1 VAAASGA
8 ELLGGPPKT
17 PAGLFLG
24 LPAGRFCTLVFGFR
38 IGASRRSAGP
48 SCSAAWPSRD
58 DETVAVAVGVDV
70 AVAVDVMLMLML
82 MLMLLLLLLLLS
94 CCCCCRCCRVVVV
107 VVVAVAVDV
116 GVGVDVGV
124 ADVAA
129 DVDVA

>member
-1 VAAASGA
+1 MAAASGA

-58 DETVAVAVGVDV
+58 DETVAVAVDVDV
-70 AVAVDVMLMLML
+70 AVAVDVDVDAAAAAVVVAVV
-82 MLMLLLLLLLLS
+82 LLLLLLLS
-94 CCCCCRCCRVVVV
+94 CCCCCCCRC
-107 VVVAVAVDV
+107 
-116 GVGVDVGV
+116 
-124 ADVAA
+124 
-129 DVDVA
+129 